1 MSRHLTVGLAGQVEV
16 VIRLDLHVGQVEIVV
31 GLGLDLV
38 DVPVALQPKFPLKHS
53 QTIHLMGYSNIFN

>member
-38 DVPVALQPKFPLKHS
+38 EVSNAKNIPLTIEIFSVGVPNS
-53 QTIHLMGYSNIFN
+53 T